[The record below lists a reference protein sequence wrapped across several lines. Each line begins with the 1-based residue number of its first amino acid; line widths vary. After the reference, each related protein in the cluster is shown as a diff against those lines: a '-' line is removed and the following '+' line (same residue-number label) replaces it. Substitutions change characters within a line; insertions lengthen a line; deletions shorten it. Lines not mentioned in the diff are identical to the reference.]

1 MQPAAAP
8 TKRVTAVLF
17 MCAHNAVRSPMAAG
31 IARHF
36 FGRSLYIE
44 SCGVRPEELDPFA
57 VAVMSE
63 MGIAIAEHRPQSLDE
78 LIDTSFDLII
88 TLSPEAHHQ
97 ALELTRTQALDV
109 EYWPTYDPTA
119 AEGPREQRLAAYREI
134 RDLLLERI
142 LARFTPS

>member
-1 MQPAAAP
+1 VQPAAAP

>member
-1 MQPAAAP
+1 VQPASAP
-8 TKRVTAVLF
+8 SKRVSAVLF

-57 VAVMSE
+57 VAAMNE
-63 MGIAIAEHRPQSLDE
+63 LGIVIAEHRPQSLDE

-97 ALELTRTQALDV
+97 ALELTRTQALEV

-119 AEGPREQRLAAYREI
+119 AEGPREQRLAAYREV
-134 RDLLLERI
+134 RDQLLERI
-142 LARFTPS
+142 LARFKPA